1 MRSIRRLLAIVACA
15 ALALVPS
22 RPLAAQDRPR
32 ASAGSALTATLV
44 ADGFVIVMR
53 HASSPRTPP
62 TADTAKP
69 ENTALE
75 RQLDAAGEAGS
86 TAMGDALR
94 ALKIPIGEVLSS
106 PTFRARETVRAARL
120 PNVDVIDA
128 LGDNGQSMQGV
139 TEAQAAWLRARVAQT
154 PRSGNTLIV
163 THQPNLARAFPAWGG
178 TVADGECVVL
188 KPDGRNGVE
197 LMGRIGIEDWPR
209 TKAPAPR

>member
-62 TADTAKP
+62 TPDTAKP
-69 ENTALE
+69 KNTALE

>member
-1 MRSIRRLLAIVACA
+1 MRSIMRLLATVACA

-22 RPLAAQDRPR
+22 RPLVAQDRPS

-44 ADGFVIVMR
+44 TGGFVIVMR

-106 PTFRARETVRAARL
+106 PTFRARETIRAARL
-120 PNVDVIDA
+120 PNVDVIEA

-139 TEAQAAWLRARVAQT
+139 TEAQADWLRARVAQT

-163 THQPNLARAFPAWGG
+163 THQPNLVRAFPAWGS

-188 KPDGRNGVE
+188 KPGGRNGVE
-197 LMGRIGIEDWPR
+197 LVGRIAIEDWPR
-209 TKAPAPR
+209 LHAARR

>member
-44 ADGFVIVMR
+44 AGGFVIVMR

-139 TEAQAAWLRARVAQT
+139 TEAQVAWLRARVAQT

>member
-44 ADGFVIVMR
+44 EGGFVIVMR

>member
-1 MRSIRRLLAIVACA
+1 MSSIMRLLATVAGA
-15 ALALVPS
+15 AVALVAS
-22 RPLAAQDRPR
+22 GPLVAQDRPR

-44 ADGFVIVMR
+44 EGGFVIVMR
-53 HASSPRTPP
+53 HASSPRTLP

-120 PNVDVIDA
+120 PNVEVIEA

-139 TEAQAAWLRARVAQT
+139 TEAQAAWLRARVA
-154 PRSGNTLIV
+154 RASRAGNTLIV
-163 THQPNLARAFPAWGG
+163 THQPNLARAFPAWGS

-188 KPDGRNGVE
+188 KPDGRNGIE
-197 LMGRIGIEDWPR
+197 LVGRIAIEEWPR
-209 TKAPAPR
+209 LHTPAPR